1 MKGNMFAMEGKLDT
15 KHEHHDDMMKKHEV
29 NGHMHHS
36 KMYSEHKAGHKTHAE
51 HVKAMCGGGY
61 TK

>member
-1 MKGNMFAMEGKLDT
+1 MKGDMFAMEGKLDT
-15 KHEHHDDMMKKHEV
+15 NHKHHDDMMMKHEV

-36 KMYSEHKAGHKTHAE
+36 KMYSEHKAGHKTNAE
-51 HVKAMCGGGY
+51 QVKAMCGGGY